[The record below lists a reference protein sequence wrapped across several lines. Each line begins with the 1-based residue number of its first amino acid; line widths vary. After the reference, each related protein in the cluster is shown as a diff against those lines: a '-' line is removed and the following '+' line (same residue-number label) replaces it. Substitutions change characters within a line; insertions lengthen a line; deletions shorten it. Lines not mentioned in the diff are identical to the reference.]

1 MYIYRALE
9 KRGFNAF
16 AKGFDSDQPAQSAQ
30 TDLSRTFFLLVNF
43 DHHSAYLGD
52 RVIYPSVVSRN
63 FYLMPGFFAIVG
75 AVLKDIV
82 YRNNLA
88 SVASR
93 LSIERKYSFLHI
105 PFLNRK
111 VYACIHIVLVHIHK
125 LVVTKSNQSV
135 KQS

>member
-63 FYLMPGFFAIVG
+63 FYLMPGFFAFVG

-93 LSIERKYSFLHI
+93 LSIERKILIFAHTISKSESIPMYSYSTRTY
-105 PFLNRK
+105 P
-111 VYACIHIVLVHIHK
+111 
-125 LVVTKSNQSV
+125 
-135 KQS
+135 